1 MENSRSSF
9 SQVSMRTVLQRQIL
23 KNSLSKLARAFAL
36 SCALMVLVLFL
47 ADWQVAGAPMAG
59 TLAAL
64 AQEGSEQ
71 TFPVVRFNFDNL
83 VATACGMLSFLAVPA
98 VGNTICGAIVAF
110 AMRRKSL
117 GGLVLAM
124 CPVAA
129 LIGMVSPGSVW
140 WVLTNARDSNIDERF
155 LPVIVLPVLFAFYTP
170 FIGIWFTPFIIARR
184 TNFPHQWLLFI
195 ASFLAWLPFV
205 WPIQLFLALSHAN
218 EMERQKAQAQVV
230 EQTQVVEQAQVV
242 EPTAVES
249 TAAVETSSIEAS
261 PVLEQPQVL
270 EQS

>member
-1 MENSRSSF
+1 
-9 SQVSMRTVLQRQIL
+9 MRTVLQPQVL
-23 KNSLSKLARAFAL
+23 KDSLSKLARAFAL
-36 SCALMVLVLFL
+36 SCAIMLMLLFL
-47 ADWQVAGAPMAG
+47 ADWQVAGAPVVG

-64 AQEGSEQ
+64 AQDSSEQ
-71 TFPVVRFNFDNL
+71 TLPIVRFNFDNL

-140 WVLTNARDSNIDERF
+140 WVLMNARDSNIDERF

-218 EMERQKAQAQVV
+218 EMERQKHSQVV

-249 TAAVETSSIEAS
+249 TSVVEAS
-261 PVLEQPQVL
+261 SVEATPALLEQPQVL